1 MKKISQ
7 ACMSTCIKRNR
18 LFRLKQIEKFKRL
31 NKKQISFT
39 EIGRMQITSWKK
51 KSKTNLKSGKP
62 T

>member
-1 MKKISQ
+1 
-7 ACMSTCIKRNR
+7 MSTYIKRNR

-62 T
+62 TLM